1 MSYQLRQWMM
11 PAQYY
16 DIYDLVSDMYRGDEN
31 TFFHK
36 FFFQATI
43 NLLIG
48 YEPPANATPNLNDQ
62 PDGDMSQVDA
72 GKLTVNLRN

>member
-31 TFFHK
+31 TFFHQIFFSGNHK
-36 FFFQATI
+36 FAHW
-43 NLLIG
+43 
-48 YEPPANATPNLNDQ
+48 
-62 PDGDMSQVDA
+62 V
-72 GKLTVNLRN
+72 

>member
-16 DIYDLVSDMYRGDEN
+16 DMYDLVSDMYRGAEN
-31 TFFHK
+31 IY

-62 PDGDMSQVDA
+62 PDGDVSHVDA
-72 GKLTVNLRN
+72 GKLTGNLRN